1 MTDYIPESQII
12 SNQIAKPGEFV
23 YSDSGIPYVGS
34 YHIINGKA
42 FAGAVLN
49 TFEVSIPLDQPP
61 TNVMASIVNIA
72 GFGTAAY
79 AMAKQNINNAKNLI
93 EKFIPSSQV
102 QISSEGSTPRTGKST
117 FTQKSNDPNNIIK
130 EIKNDS
136 SNNELILSLKK
147 DPLYKLV
154 EIDFNS
160 PTTTQQIEEGD
171 KIIPGLKTFVNL

>member
-1 MTDYIPESQII
+1 MADYIPESQVI
-12 SNQIAKPGEFV
+12 SNQIAKSGEFV
-23 YSDSGIPYVGS
+23 YSDSGIPYVGA

-49 TFEVSIPLDQPP
+49 TFEVPIPLDQPP
-61 TNVMASIVNIA
+61 TNVMASVVNIV

-93 EKFIPSSQV
+93 EKFIPSA
-102 QISSEGSTPRTGKST
+102 QIQKSNEGSTPRTGKST
-117 FTQKSNDPNNIIK
+117 FTQKTNDPNKVIK

-136 SNNELILSLKK
+136 SNSELISSLKK

-160 PTTTQQIEEGD
+160 PNTTQQIEEGE
-171 KIIPGLKTFVNL
+171 KIIPGLKILVNL

>member
-1 MTDYIPESQII
+1 MADYIPESQII

-23 YSDSGIPYVGS
+23 YSDSGIPYVGL

-49 TFEVSIPLDQPP
+49 TFEVPIPLDQPP

-93 EKFIPSSQV
+93 EKFIPSA
-102 QISSEGSTPRTGKST
+102 QIQKSNEGSTPRTGKST
-117 FTQKSNDPNNIIK
+117 FTQKTNDPNKVIK
-130 EIKNDS
+130 EIKDPN
-136 SNNELILSLKK
+136 LIATLRQ
-147 DPLYKLV
+147 DPLYV
-154 EIDFNS
+154 VVQIDFSS
-160 PTTTQQIEEGD
+160 PNANQQIEDGN
-171 KIIPGLKTFVNL
+171 KQLPGLKTFVNL

>member
-1 MTDYIPESQII
+1 MADYIPESQVII
-12 SNQIAKPGEFV
+12 NQIAKSGEFV
-23 YSDSGIPYVGS
+23 YSDSGIPYVGA

-49 TFEVSIPLDQPP
+49 TFEVPIPLDQPP
-61 TNVMASIVNIA
+61 TNVMASVVNIV

-79 AMAKQNINNAKNLI
+79 AMAKQNISNAKNLI
-93 EKFIPSSQV
+93 EKFVPSSQV

-117 FTQKSNDPNNIIK
+117 FTQKSNDPNNVIK
-130 EIKNDS
+130 EIKPNTL
-136 SNNELILSLKK
+136 NNIVIESLRR

-160 PTTTQQIEEGD
+160 PTTTQQIEEGE